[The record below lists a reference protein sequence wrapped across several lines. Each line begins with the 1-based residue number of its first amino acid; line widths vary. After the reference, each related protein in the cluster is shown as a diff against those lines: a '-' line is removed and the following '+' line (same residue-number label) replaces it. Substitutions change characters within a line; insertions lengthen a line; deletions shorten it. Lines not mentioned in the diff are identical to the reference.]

1 MSVKTQ
7 LFKRF
12 PGRRQFQVV
21 FVAAVL
27 ISTLVTLLTISG
39 LNPIQPFAGYYL
51 VLITINFLL
60 IVGLAVWLV
69 NRYRALQAQSSIKG
83 GGRLINRFLLLF
95 SLSSVVPAT
104 IVAIVLGMALSKGID
119 TYIDDNIEAFVEDTA
134 KLTREN
140 YDSFVNEFEEDTRL
154 MAQDIDYPETAIA
167 FRQTPAV
174 FADFLGLQAGFRAFR
189 MAYLIN
195 DAGDQLATAKLDTFP
210 GFVPPDER
218 ALEEANM
225 VGVDASSPRVIGLT
239 LYENTGLVTALV
251 KLDHYGGLYLYVLK
265 ETSPSTFSQYRQAES
280 ALLQYRDAQAAIS
293 QLQSIFFVAYVQIVA
308 LALLLFARL
317 GLEAASSIAG
327 PIGSL
332 AAAAQKVRD
341 GDLTAR
347 VPPPGSDDEIDEL
360 ATSFNKMTAQLGAQR
375 AALLSARS
383 TSENRRKFL
392 ETLLSQVSAGV
403 IRTDRA
409 LTITLANASAE
420 ALIGQGELQGR
431 PLGDIMPE
439 FRARAHHVLREGAA
453 DDASL
458 EISIGG
464 DIRHIR
470 LRSQI
475 DADGGCVFTFDDA
488 TRIVTAQRHMAWR
501 DVARRIAH
509 EIRNPLTPIQLS
521 ADRLSRRYADKIDD
535 DGVFVRSLETINRQA
550 ADIGRMVDEFSNF
563 ARMPEP
569 NIRAFDFSAMLQHAA
584 FAQGVGAPDISVV
597 VEAPEM
603 PIILQGDERLL
614 RQAFA
619 NLTKNA
625 LEAIKSLPED
635 MEVIGQIK
643 LIAMPSPESLEVI
656 VEDNGPGFPLEARDK
671 LLEPYVTTR
680 DRGTGLGLAI
690 VSRVIVDH
698 GGQIALQARPDGARG
713 ARVIITLP
721 LKVDPEPEAPSARKA
736 HEPARRAEEESV

>member
-1 MSVKTQ
+1 MSDKKKSNK
-7 LFKRF
+7 LF
-12 PGRRQFQVV
+12 PVRRQYQIV
-21 FVAAVL
+21 FIAAVL
-27 ISTLVTLLTISG
+27 IATLVTLLTISG

-51 VLITINFLL
+51 VLITINFVL

-69 NRYRALQAQSSIKG
+69 NRYRALRAQSSLKG

-104 IVAIVLGMALSKGID
+104 IVAVVLGTALAKGID
-119 TYIDDNIEAFVEDTA
+119 TYIDDNIEEFVEDTA

-140 YDSFVNEFEEDTRL
+140 YDSFVNDFEDDTRL
-154 MAQDIDYPETAIA
+154 MAQDIDYPETAIG
-167 FRQTPAV
+167 FRETPDV
-174 FADFLGLQAGFRAFR
+174 FAEFLGLQAGFRSFR

-195 DAGDQLATAKLDTFP
+195 ETGEQLATAKIDEFP

-218 ALEEANM
+218 ALQEANM
-225 VGVDASSPRVIGLT
+225 VGIGPDAPRVIGLT

-251 KLDHYGGLYLYVLK
+251 KLEHYGGLYLYVLK
-265 ETSPSTFSQYRQAES
+265 ETSPSTFSQYRKAES
-280 ALLQYRDAQAAIS
+280 ALLQYRDAEAAIS

-317 GLEAASSIAG
+317 GLEAANSIAG

-332 AAAAQKVRD
+332 ATAAHKVRD

-360 ATSFNKMTAQLGAQR
+360 ATSFNTMAAQLGAQR
-375 AALLSARS
+375 TALLSARS

-403 IRTDRA
+403 IRTDSA
-409 LTITLANASAE
+409 LTITLANSSAE
-420 ALIGQGELQGR
+420 ALIGQGDLHGR

-439 FRARAHHVLREGAA
+439 FRARAHQVLREHIA

-470 LRSQI
+470 LRTQM
-475 DADGGCVFTFDDA
+475 DADGGCVLTFDDA
-488 TRIVTAQRHMAWR
+488 TRIITAQRHMAWR

-569 NIRAFDFSAMLQHAA
+569 NIRAFDFSAMLEHAA
-584 FAQGVGAPDISVV
+584 FAQGVGAPDITVA
-597 VEAPEM
+597 VEAPEA

-625 LEAIKSLPED
+625 LEAIQSLPED
-635 MEVIGQIK
+635 LEVVGLIK
-643 LIAMPSPESLEVI
+643 LIAIPSPDSLEI
-656 VEDNGPGFPLEARDK
+656 IIEDNGPGFPLEARDK

-690 VSRVIVDH
+690 VNRVIVDH
-698 GGQIALQARPDGARG
+698 GGKIALQARPDGTRG
-713 ARVIITLP
+713 ARVSITLP
-721 LKVDPEPEAPSARKA
+721 LKSDADIVEDNVHPPQRS
-736 HEPARRAEEESV
+736 EEEAV

>member
-1 MSVKTQ
+1 MPVSGKTE

-12 PGRRQFQVV
+12 PGRRLFQVA
-21 FVAAVL
+21 FIIAVL
-27 ISTLVTLLTISG
+27 IATVVTLLTISG
-39 LNPIQPFAGYYL
+39 LNPIQPFTGYYL
-51 VLITINFLL
+51 VLITINFVL
-60 IVGLAVWLV
+60 IISLAIWLV
-69 NRYRALQAQSSIKG
+69 NRYRAVQAQSSTKG
-83 GGRLINRFLLLF
+83 SGKLINRFLVLF
-95 SLSSVVPAT
+95 SLSSVIPAT
-104 IVAIVLGMALSKGID
+104 IVAVVMGAAINKGAE
-119 TYIDDNIEAFVEDTA
+119 TYIDQNIAIFVEDSA
-134 KLTREN
+134 RITREN
-140 YDSFVNEFEEDTRL
+140 YDIFVAEFEEDTRL
-154 MAQDIDYPETAIA
+154 MAQDIDYPETALGL
-167 FRQTPAV
+167 RETPLV
-174 FADFLGLQAGFRAFR
+174 FADFLGAQAGFRSFR

-195 DAGDQLATAKLDTFP
+195 EVGDQLATAQLDALP
-210 GFVPPDER
+210 NFVPPDPK
-218 ALEEANM
+218 ALDEANT
-225 VGVDASSPRVIGLT
+225 VNSDPANGRVIGLT

-251 KLDHYGGLYLYVLK
+251 KLEHYGGLYLYVLK
-265 ETSPSTFSQYRQAES
+265 ETSPSTFSQYRQAET
-280 ALLQYRDAQAAIS
+280 ALGQYREAEALIS
-293 QLQSIFFVAYVQIVA
+293 QLQSIFFVAYLQIVA

-347 VPPPGSDDEIDEL
+347 VPPPGNDDEIDEL

-375 AALLSARS
+375 GALMTARS
-383 TSENRRKFL
+383 TSENRRQFL

-403 IRTDRA
+403 IRTDGA
-409 LTITLANASAE
+409 LTITLANSSAE

-439 FRARAHHVLREGAA
+439 FRARAQNVLREKSA

-458 EISIGG
+458 EIAIGG

-470 LRSQI
+470 LRTQM
-475 DADGGCVFTFDDA
+475 DADGGCVLTFDDA

-569 NIRAFDFSAMLQHAA
+569 NIQAFNFSAMLNHAA
-584 FAQGVGAPDISVV
+584 FAQGVGAPDISVT
-597 VEAPEM
+597 VEVPEE
-603 PIILQGDERLL
+603 PIKLQGDERLL

-619 NLTKNA
+619 NLIKNA
-625 LEAIKSLPED
+625 LEAIQSLPED

-643 LIAMPSPESLEVI
+643 LTAKPFHDSLEVI
-656 VEDNGPGFPLEARDK
+656 VEDNGPGFPHEARDK

-690 VSRVIVDH
+690 VNRVIVDH
-698 GGQIALQARPDGARG
+698 GGQITLEPRNDGTRG
-713 ARVIITLP
+713 ARVCIVLP
-721 LKVDPEPEAPSARKA
+721 FDKDAQLPAEGDARVETAQEEAI
-736 HEPARRAEEESV
+736 